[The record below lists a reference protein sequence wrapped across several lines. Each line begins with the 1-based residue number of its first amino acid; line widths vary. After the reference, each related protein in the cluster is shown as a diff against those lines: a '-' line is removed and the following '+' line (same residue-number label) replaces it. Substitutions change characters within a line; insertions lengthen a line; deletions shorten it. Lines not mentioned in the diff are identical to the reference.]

1 MIRLPSDIK
10 KFTHALHI
18 ADIHCRAKG
27 ERCDEY
33 TKVFNQLYAALDTP
47 DAIPSTTL
55 IVVAGDVFHDKTDL
69 SPESV
74 QMVSN
79 FLRSLADRRQT
90 ILVPGNHD
98 ATLTNKNRLD
108 SLTPIVEAL
117 NHENLHYL
125 TTSDIY
131 IIGDV
136 LINNYSVFDTYDKYI
151 KYEDIPSIY
160 RNEVNHDI
168 VLFHGVVDNASIDNN
183 VKLLTN
189 AGITVDTFS
198 GHQMAMLGDI
208 HKHQVL
214 QEYDKYD
221 GKPAIVYPS
230 SLIQQDHGESLH
242 GHGFVYW
249 NLKDKSFHHQ
259 HIKNEYGFFTIEV
272 DDGVLKTDITNI
284 PKKTKLR
291 VRYTAGKQSEFD
303 KILADITAI
312 TEIVDVVYL
321 REEIADENSDDVKVT
336 DVNLQDVSNV
346 NYQNDLIMEY
356 VKNKELDIDQD
367 LLEKIINVNVELNDE
382 LKKEYPVRNV
392 RWKPKTL
399 EIDNMFSYGEGNVI
413 DFTKMRGTVGLFAAN
428 AHGKTSILSALCFC
442 LFDKCD
448 RASKASHILNTRKS
462 KFRCKLTFDL
472 NGVDHYIERI
482 GVLDKK
488 NGTVK
493 VGVEFWKIVD
503 GEKIELNGSE
513 RRGTN
518 DLIRDCVGSYDDFI
532 LTTLSVQNG
541 KDSGFIDLGQT
552 QQKEFLAQFMGL
564 TVYDELSALASKK
577 ANDISVILK
586 NLNSENC
593 VVKLGVVTTNIKTN
607 GELLASKTEELNTV
621 IKERD
626 EKNAEMLSLAVKKI
640 PMSVSAADI
649 MSLEKKKI
657 STEQRLST
665 ARDALT
671 KHTEKAN
678 EYDKELKDLNKRLGV
693 LSKKNL
699 SDTLNKYN
707 KIKTDHDLVDRQ
719 ITGLNAN
726 INSQRELL
734 NTHAKHEYD
743 PNCKY
748 CSNSVF
754 IIAAKKTKEE
764 LKINEH
770 NALKLTEERDS
781 LKEKLTSLEWVMS
794 DITEYNGLMS
804 KKSDLSDKNL
814 KVIATKTKT
823 ENDVTSYETD
833 LSEISDA
840 IEACRKRK
848 DDILHNLKLTE
859 EMDALNVK
867 IKDLNDKYNKINA
880 AYITING
887 QLQANSNEKL
897 RLEEKIAEIKD
908 YETKHICYKTYTQIV
923 NRDGIPY
930 ELITRTVPL
939 VENEVNNVLSQ
950 LADFRLSIKT
960 DGKNVNTYIV
970 YSEDRRWA
978 LSTGSGFE
986 RFISSVAIRVALI
999 NISNLP
1005 RPAFLAI
1012 DEGFGS
1018 ADKDN
1023 VIAMSKLFAYLKK
1036 QFDFVWIISHVDEM
1050 KPMMD
1055 IHLKIEKENGFSK
1068 IEFI

>member
-1 MIRLPSDIK
+1 
-10 KFTHALHI
+10 
-18 ADIHCRAKG
+18 
-27 ERCDEY
+27 
-33 TKVFNQLYAALDTP
+33 
-47 DAIPSTTL
+47 
-55 IVVAGDVFHDKTDL
+55 
-69 SPESV
+69 
-74 QMVSN
+74 
-79 FLRSLADRRQT
+79 
-90 ILVPGNHD
+90 
-98 ATLTNKNRLD
+98 
-108 SLTPIVEAL
+108 
-117 NHENLHYL
+117 
-125 TTSDIY
+125 
-131 IIGDV
+131 
-136 LINNYSVFDTYDKYI
+136 
-151 KYEDIPSIY
+151 
-160 RNEVNHDI
+160 
-168 VLFHGVVDNASIDNN
+168 
-183 VKLLTN
+183 
-189 AGITVDTFS
+189 
-198 GHQMAMLGDI
+198 
-208 HKHQVL
+208 
-214 QEYDKYD
+214 
-221 GKPAIVYPS
+221 
-230 SLIQQDHGESLH
+230 
-242 GHGFVYW
+242 
-249 NLKDKSFHHQ
+249 
-259 HIKNEYGFFTIEV
+259 
-272 DDGVLKTDITNI
+272 
-284 PKKTKLR
+284 
-291 VRYTAGKQSEFD
+291 
-303 KILADITAI
+303 
-312 TEIVDVVYL
+312 
-321 REEIADENSDDVKVT
+321 
-336 DVNLQDVSNV
+336 
-346 NYQNDLIMEY
+346 
-356 VKNKELDIDQD
+356 
-367 LLEKIINVNVELNDE
+367 
-382 LKKEYPVRNV
+382 
-392 RWKPKTL
+392 
-399 EIDNMFSYGEGNVI
+399 
-413 DFTKMRGTVGLFAAN
+413 
-428 AHGKTSILSALCFC
+428 
-442 LFDKCD
+442 
-448 RASKASHILNTRKS
+448 
-462 KFRCKLTFDL
+462 
-472 NGVDHYIERI
+472 
-482 GVLDKK
+482 
-488 NGTVK
+488 
-493 VGVEFWKIVD
+493 
-503 GEKIELNGSE
+503 
-513 RRGTN
+513 
-518 DLIRDCVGSYDDFI
+518 
-532 LTTLSVQNG
+532 
-541 KDSGFIDLGQT
+541 
-552 QQKEFLAQFMGL
+552 
-564 TVYDELSALASKK
+564 
-577 ANDISVILK
+577 
-586 NLNSENC
+586 
-593 VVKLGVVTTNIKTN
+593 
-607 GELLASKTEELNTV
+607 
-621 IKERD
+621 
-626 EKNAEMLSLAVKKI
+626 
-640 PMSVSAADI
+640 

-657 STEQRLST
+657 NTEQRLST